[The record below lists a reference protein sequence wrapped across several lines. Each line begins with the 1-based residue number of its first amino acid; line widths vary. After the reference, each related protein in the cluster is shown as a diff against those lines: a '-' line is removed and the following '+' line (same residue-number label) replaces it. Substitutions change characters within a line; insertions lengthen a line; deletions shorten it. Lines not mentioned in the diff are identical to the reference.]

1 MEKDFAIVS
10 EYEDTPQVNAASR
23 RGFSFAFCLR
33 PNGGVP
39 ANRLCRRFFGG
50 VLRGIHPGFCDRHEI
65 RL

>member
-39 ANRLCRRFFGG
+39 ANRLCRHSSGG
-50 VLRGIHPGFCDRHEI
+50 VLRGIHPGSCERQRI